1 MHSRVI
7 SNWNTDRHMSTAA
20 KQCSG
25 SVCQRYGSEDPH
37 PDPYQNVTDPELGY
51 LICKCYPE
59 SFSICTGTKKHQSFC
74 KPDSI

>member
-1 MHSRVI
+1 VHSRVI

-37 PDPYQNVTDPELGY
+37 PDPYQNVTVPEHCY
-51 LICKCYPE
+51 EDKNFAESVPNIKRIFLI
-59 SFSICTGTKKHQSFC
+59 F
-74 KPDSI
+74 